1 MRKPFMNQA
10 DWAKNVLYWE
20 WRVPFSPD
28 PSNKISM
35 TKIYMAEGN
44 MPSRGSLEQLCYIST
59 EKKKKKSPVVLE
71 VSDVVIVWLFDVI
84 VIVGLTF
91 AN

>member
-1 MRKPFMNQA
+1 MNQA

-44 MPSRGSLEQLCYIST
+44 MPSRGSLEQLCYFST
-59 EKKKKKSPVVLE
+59 EKKKKSPVVLE